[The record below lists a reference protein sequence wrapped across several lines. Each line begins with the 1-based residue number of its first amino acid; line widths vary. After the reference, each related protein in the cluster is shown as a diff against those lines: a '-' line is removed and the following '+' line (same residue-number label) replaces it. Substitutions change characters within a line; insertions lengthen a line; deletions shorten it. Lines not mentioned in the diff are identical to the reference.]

1 MTYKT
6 VDRMFYNISKI
17 TVSLI
22 RVQTRLLLEHM
33 WITSL
38 VDETNYVSSFCQVAI
53 TITKKNKKITIT
65 YIKLTIH
72 FRQ

>member
-17 TVSLI
+17 TVSVI

-33 WITSL
+33 WITGL

-53 TITKKNKKITIT
+53 TITKK
-65 YIKLTIH
+65 
-72 FRQ
+72 

>member
-17 TVSLI
+17 TVSVI

-33 WITSL
+33 WITGL
-38 VDETNYVSSFCQVAI
+38 VDETNYVSSFCQVTI
-53 TITKKNKKITIT
+53 TITKK
-65 YIKLTIH
+65 
-72 FRQ
+72 